1 MWERNRLNMTH
12 QMSKRSADKIPE
24 PSASPAKPGQAGV
37 TDTTTPMH
45 VEITRIRAYDRNPRR
60 SENPEYDRIKAS
72 ICADGMDQPLVIT
85 CRPGETDY
93 VVHAG
98 GNTRLRILQEL
109 YEETGDEA
117 FYRVHC
123 LYRPWNHESD
133 VLLAHLREND
143 LRGGLSFIDKAQA
156 VLDAKQLLE
165 EEMGIDSLSQ
175 RRLETILRD
184 RGYSLSH
191 GLISQ
196 MGYAVHTLL
205 PVIPRA
211 LQSGLGRPQV
221 ERIRALDRAARGI
234 WKKRDLGDDETFD
247 VVLAALCGRYDG
259 PEWDLELL
267 RSAIET
273 EIAEEAEVSIHTIR
287 VELDA
292 HLVGRDIDIPIPDDE
307 GGAVTSGEE
316 DYSSRATSVKV
327 KGVAGIQTTGE
338 TQGDSADAIADDETP
353 VVQGSSR
360 HIAPN
365 ASEEESENPPDDPI
379 GAPDRSIQSLET
391 QSITI
396 GEPGL
401 SDLKSLRARAWTLAA
416 RLAQRNGIGELVT
429 PLSGKGLGFILCD
442 VPDSSLADILDADTL
457 GQVSMLWWHL
467 AACAEMT
474 VAPLEAVVATL
485 SDDSILRQALENQ
498 DAGLLFNS
506 VWTLDPGHTGYRLWR
521 QLSEQDWRD
530 LLNLMDTYRNIHRVA
545 EDSQTQLWE

>member
-1 MWERNRLNMTH
+1 MTR

-24 PSASPAKPGQAGV
+24 PSTSPPKLGQAGV
-37 TDTTTPMH
+37 PETTIPMQ

-72 ICADGMDQPLVIT
+72 IRADGMDQPLVIT

-117 FYRVHC
+117 FNRVHC

-156 VLDAKQLLE
+156 VLDARQLLE
-165 EEMGIDSLSQ
+165 AEMGIDSLSQ
-175 RRLETILRD
+175 RRLETILRE

-196 MGYAVHTLL
+196 VGYAVHTLL

-247 VVLAALCGRYDG
+247 AVLAALCGRYDG

-292 HLVGRDIDIPIPDDE
+292 RLVGRDIDLSMPDGEDDT
-307 GGAVTSGEE
+307 VTSGEA
-316 DYSSRATSVKV
+316 DSSPRATPVKV
-327 KGVAGIQTTGE
+327 KGVAGIQTSGE
-338 TQGDSADAIADDETP
+338 HQGDSTKAVPDDKTP

-360 HIAPN
+360 DNAPKV
-365 ASEEESENPPDDPI
+365 SEKDSNDPQNTPIES
-379 GAPDRSIQSLET
+379 PDRSIQSLET
-391 QSITI
+391 HSITS

-401 SDLKSLRARAWTLAA
+401 TDLKSLRARAWTLAA

-429 PLSGKGLGFILCD
+429 PLSGKGLGFILRD
-442 VPDSSLADILDADTL
+442 VPDSSLADLLDTDML

-530 LLNLMDTYRNIHRVA
+530 LLSLMDTYRHIHRIA